1 MNYKKEIESYYE
13 DRLNKN
19 ILANTDDKELGRLLR
34 ESPEIIGILIANN
47 VYTRNMFLE
56 IDKYNA
62 TYVNKR
68 LLIIART
75 IIYNKYLKE
84 LYNYVVIN
92 PYLLSYYFNR
102 RNDPCWLIK
111 LYKEL
116 QLEIIDAVAN
126 DNC

>member
-1 MNYKKEIESYYE
+1 MNYKKEIESYYQ
-13 DRLNKN
+13 DRLNNN
-19 ILANTDDKELGRLLR
+19 ILANINDKELGRLLR

-62 TYVNKR
+62 TYVNER
-68 LLIIART
+68 LLTIART

-84 LYNYVVIN
+84 LYNYVATN

-102 RNDPCWLIK
+102 RNDPRWIIK

-116 QLEIIDAVAN
+116 QPAIIDDVVN
-126 DNC
+126 DNG